1 MAKFY
6 LFGKYS
12 QEALKNISAERT
24 KKVQEAI
31 EKSGGKV
38 ISMDILLGEKDLVIV
53 ADLPNTASAMKTSI
67 ALTKLTGIGFSSS
80 PAITVDEFD
89 KLLG

>member
-1 MAKFY
+1 MAKYY

-12 QEALKNISAERT
+12 QEALKNASADRT
-24 KKVQEAI
+24 KKAQDAI
-31 EKSGGKV
+31 EKAGGKV
-38 ISMDILLGEKDLVIV
+38 ISMDILLGEKDLAIAV
-53 ADLPNTASAMKTSI
+53 DLPNTASAVKASI

-80 PAITVDEFD
+80 PAIPVDEFD